1 VLDRL
6 DILARAAQDLAG
18 VLDDARLTVN
28 RPDYWGVEWLEVWQ
42 GNPLMPTRVMV
53 NLLGNVL
60 HVRRTATTFADE
72 RLSLTYLPSWFAAV
86 LDSARSRSLTRLGTG
101 PAEMIDAQVSDRSL
115 AVPLRIE
122 VSVELATDTRISARA
137 GRHGTVAR
145 GAYRVRGTPRRS
157 VTTSGRPRAC

>member
-60 HVRRTATTFADE
+60 HVRARAPYRDHVRRRAAQPD
-72 RLSLTYLPSWFAAV
+72 LPSV
-86 LDSARSRSLTRLGTG
+86 VVRRG
-101 PAEMIDAQVSDRSL
+101 PGQRAQPEPDP
-115 AVPLRIE
+115 AGY
-122 VSVELATDTRISARA
+122 RA
-137 GRHGTVAR
+137 GRDD
-145 GAYRVRGTPRRS
+145 RRA
-157 VTTSGRPRAC
+157 GQ